1 MEVSILTSA
10 ERNFDF
16 DLLYCHFHTD
26 CFISGPLARQSSV
39 EVNYEYSPKDVL
51 SFIVPRP
58 SLVQ

>member
-26 CFISGPLARQSSV
+26 CFISYHSYVTIISETTNTNMTTEIRGGKV
-39 EVNYEYSPKDVL
+39 
-51 SFIVPRP
+51 RP
-58 SLVQ
+58 TQC